1 MARGEAGVKRRRV
14 YYPNR
19 RRKHVRQSG
28 GAVMNREQARSRLE
42 QTSDFT
48 FVGGRV
54 RITDRRVLAA
64 IAQIKA
70 AQAEAFQTDGFKTDA
85 SEPGHYE
92 RLQERLQ
99 AVAAAAP
106 RASGSAA

>member
-1 MARGEAGVKRRRV
+1 
-14 YYPNR
+14 
-19 RRKHVRQSG
+19 
-28 GAVMNREQARSRLE
+28 MNREQARSRLE

-70 AQAEAFQTDGFKTDA
+70 AQAEAFKTDGFKTDA

-92 RLQERLQ
+92 SLQ

>member
-1 MARGEAGVKRRRV
+1 
-14 YYPNR
+14 
-19 RRKHVRQSG
+19 
-28 GAVMNREQARSRLE
+28 MNREQARSRLE

-70 AQAEAFQTDGFKTDA
+70 AQAEAFNTEA

-92 RLQERLQ
+92 SLQ